1 MERSLGL
8 HRRDAAWPAAGGR
21 RGSWRSVVVPPGRA
35 VAPPLPRTH
44 AAVLHTAALR
54 APLSLLLN
62 RRIEQRH
69 RRSRTRHRV
78 IVIVIRTHDGAHA
91 RRPSPGRV
99 DGIPALRGC
108 ARRCDDGGER
118 RANATYRVRRASPAP
133 KDDTTTTTTTTTTAA
148 PAVATVWGQRKKEH
162 DDYDR
167 KRRWRRQCRRG
178 GQRPGESPLFVLCE
192 MKKSESDW
200 RGARGRQGRV

>member
-1 MERSLGL
+1 MPHGPRQADEDAMGVAAI
-8 HRRDAAWPAAGGR
+8 RRHSSWAGCRPPPAR
-21 RGSWRSVVVPPGRA
+21 TPPSSM
-35 VAPPLPRTH
+35 PLPSAR
-44 AAVLHTAALR
+44 R
-54 APLSLLLN
+54 RPLLLLD
-62 RRIEQRH
+62 RRIEQRR